1 MVSWRHAMWSILGV
15 GLVPVGAVADVDS
28 LLDKVA
34 TTYGGRERLAQVTV
48 FQQFGVTQA
57 TADDRRGPVQRA
69 YQHPDRLYIKI
80 AYAGRAPEIRVLA
93 GAHGW
98 RDGRPVAGPFYDSML
113 LQAARLGLPNTL
125 FEHRAQLKDAGSVTG
140 RRGETLRAL
149 ELRFHG
155 NLKLIVGIDPQTG
168 HIRESNGVLA
178 RGGAAMEFGATYDDF
193 RRVGGRL
200 FAFHETHYAGGAKT
214 GETQLERIELMREL
228 PPSLFDA
235 PPKPAAPA
243 RPDVEARGRAGAAP
257 G

>member
-1 MVSWRHAMWSILGV
+1 MHWIA
-15 GLVPVGAVADVDS
+15 AVLLIALTPAQADS
-28 LLDKVA
+28 LSAVLDKVA

-48 FQQFGVTQA
+48 FQQYGVTHA
-57 TADDRRGPVQRA
+57 TANDRRGPVQRA

-80 AYAGRAPEIRVLA
+80 AYTGRPPEVRVLA

-98 RDGRPVAGPFYDSML
+98 RDGRPVTGPFYDSML

-125 FEHRAQLKDAGSVTG
+125 FEHRARLKDAGSYRG

-155 NLKLIVGIDPQTG
+155 NLRLIVGIDPQTG
-168 HIRESNGVLA
+168 HVRESNGILE
-178 RGGAAMEFGATYDDF
+178 RDGATMEFGATYDDF
-193 RRVGGRL
+193 HMVEGRL

-214 GETQLERIELMREL
+214 GETQLERVELLREL
-228 PPSLFDA
+228 PPSLFDT
-235 PPKPAAPA
+235 PPKPVSPA
-243 RPDVEARGRAGAAP
+243 RPDVEARAGVGAS